1 MSLNWSLSDLSCDQ
15 IKVTHFWQENQRSVC
30 HSPCNILG
38 GTWCHFSLIISD
50 NNSDH
55 LPSFVTVRFLFFPLN
70 KLSHKDML
78 RLFHFSNFYPPV
90 LVFIDNSYWKQFV
103 LLGLPNGD
111 FLIPPFL
118 RYSLAFCSKKTLTL
132 CPVY

>member
-1 MSLNWSLSDLSCDQ
+1 
-15 IKVTHFWQENQRSVC
+15 
-30 HSPCNILG
+30 
-38 GTWCHFSLIISD
+38 
-50 NNSDH
+50 
-55 LPSFVTVRFLFFPLN
+55 
-70 KLSHKDML
+70 ML

-118 RYSLAFCSKKTLTL
+118 WYSLAFCSKKTLIL
-132 CPVY
+132 CPVYQLCLFTCVFSFIHSHISIDSYLILSYDLQFPTIRCFGPQTVPDFSYKHTLMFSTFVSIPLPLFRYIKNTVQY